1 MVSFSAGLRASGKG
15 CASMMVPTR
24 MSTFSKSP
32 YWMSSAMTASFP
44 RPAFEV
50 NAGVP
55 PIPQDGTPTMDNDQ
69 PETEGKELTPAKTTE
84 IELRAEALLAAA
96 AGAVAFGAVAIGRL
110 AIGRLAL
117 GRFDLG
123 RFAARRG
130 RVGELRITRLLIE
143 ELVVDRT
150 EDAPPAVA
158 SRLSAK
164 KRLG

>member
-1 MVSFSAGLRASGKG
+1 
-15 CASMMVPTR
+15 
-24 MSTFSKSP
+24 
-32 YWMSSAMTASFP
+32 MTASFP

-96 AGAVAFGAVAIGRL
+96 AGALAVGAVAFGAVAIGRL